1 MVRTRLFHCRGPG
14 FNPQSGQNNNNN
26 KTHIMLIGYRGA
38 NVITLGGRSRCRGSR
53 RVSIDSVQGANL
65 DSMNGG
71 VYVDN
76 IGLGSVDRVVDID
89 SEGAVSTGV
98 HESQKR
104 LLGAVVCW

>member
-1 MVRTRLFHCRGPG
+1 M
-14 FNPQSGQNNNNN
+14 
-26 KTHIMLIGYRGA
+26 
-38 NVITLGGRSRCRGSR
+38 ITLGGRSR
-53 RVSIDSVQGANL
+53 RVSIDSVQGTNL

-98 HESQKR
+98 HESQKIAGCSCVLVNWLSEKGGEKKNR
-104 LLGAVVCW
+104 IALI